1 MTPRTLR
8 AALGLAALLA
18 TGVAGGGCGPDFD
31 PYERLTSLR
40 ILGIRSEP
48 VAPAPGETTELSAL
62 IYSLPVSNDMPDT
75 AKPVS
80 YEWSWC
86 PLVGPSNTGSQCLV
100 TEEQLNAM
108 TGQPVPPFNL
118 GTAEKAQFTHSI
130 PPEVLRTICTGVA
143 GLPPPVDCR
152 DGYPITI
159 RLTVRTDTDEVT
171 AIRPLRLR
179 FEDAHQAN
187 NNPTLKQLSLD
198 KGMGM
203 DPIPLT
209 EEVNLARRADND
221 LIADVAPSDAED
233 YIGLDDNLK
242 EAPLKERL
250 FLSWFV
256 ETGDLKFARTTYNP
270 ASGVEFERLLKNV
283 WRPAILQVYP
293 RQTAKLYVVLRDNRE
308 GTHWL
313 TLPTTVSLEDHQ

>member
-1 MTPRTLR
+1 MTLR
-8 AALGLAALLA
+8 TSRALALSALLA
-18 TGVAGGGCGPDFD
+18 TGVAGSGCGPDFD

-40 ILGIRSEP
+40 ILGVRSEP

-62 IYSLPVSNDMPDT
+62 IYSLPVSVDMPDT
-75 AKPVS
+75 ATPVS

-118 GTAEKAQFTHSI
+118 GTADKAQFTHSI
-130 PPEVLRTICTGVA
+130 PPALLRTICMGVS

-171 AIRPLRLR
+171 TIRPLRLR
-179 FEDAHQAN
+179 FEDTHQAN
-187 NNPTLKQLSLD
+187 NNPTLKQVSLV
-198 KGMGM
+198 KGTEMT
-203 DPIPLT
+203 PLT
-209 EEVNLARRADND
+209 TDVKLARRADND
-221 LIADVAPSDAED
+221 VIAEVSQSDAET
-233 YIGLDDNLK
+233 YIGLNDDLK
-242 EAPLKERL
+242 EAPLTERL

-283 WRPAILQVYP
+283 WRPTRVQLYP
-293 RQTAKLYVVLRDNRE
+293 RPTARLYLVLRDNRE

-313 TLPTTVSLEDHQ
+313 TLPATVSLEDQP